1 MCGSACFRVCRFTLL
16 FCTMET
22 SPTIRYNQSQL
33 PGILW
38 QTLNAGIVVLLQGCV
53 MSERVLQL
61 VKQLR
66 HTADALE
73 FAVNSMDPNV
83 RRVMAAETD
92 GPVLVEELNISSKAK
107 LVLSNNGIETIGELV
122 RMSKKELL
130 ELRNCGE
137 TTVTS
142 IVVGLREQGLELR
155 RHAAFPGD

>member
-1 MCGSACFRVCRFTLL
+1 
-16 FCTMET
+16 
-22 SPTIRYNQSQL
+22 
-33 PGILW
+33 
-38 QTLNAGIVVLLQGCV
+38 

-73 FAVNSMDPNV
+73 FAVNSMDPNI
-83 RRVMAAETD
+83 RKVMATD
-92 GPVLVEELNISSKAK
+92 TAGPVRVEELNISSKAK

-122 RMSKKELL
+122 RMSKKELM
-130 ELRNCGE
+130 ELRNCGD